1 MNTSFN
7 SCLVIAVLAATPPTT
22 HAQVTVSDTVRFTV
36 SYEKALARFT
46 PAEIQNSF
54 ILSDSQEAAQ
64 AAIRRVE
71 QDQQKLFSDLSPAE
85 QKKILDSVD
94 NIQVE
99 IK

>member
-7 SCLVIAVLAATPPTT
+7 RCLVVVALAATSAISS
-22 HAQVTVSDTVRFTV
+22 AQVVVSDTVRFTV

-64 AAIRRVE
+64 SAIRRVE
-71 QDQQKLFSDLSPAE
+71 QDQQKMFSDLSPAE